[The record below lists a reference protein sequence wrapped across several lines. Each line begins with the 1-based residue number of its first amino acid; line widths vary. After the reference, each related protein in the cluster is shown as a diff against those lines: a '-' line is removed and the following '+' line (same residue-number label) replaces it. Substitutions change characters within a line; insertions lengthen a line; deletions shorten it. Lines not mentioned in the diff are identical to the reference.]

1 MLLFRPTPWIETDS
15 SQQRQGVF
23 MTVRSCLRHVLNILN
38 RKKLARR
45 KITFFFYYFILSSFK
60 IFSFLRL
67 FMTRDMMLLSLTM
80 LFTGLVRSLCFGV
93 YSTVIGYTKG

>member
-1 MLLFRPTPWIETDS
+1 M
-15 SQQRQGVF
+15 
-23 MTVRSCLRHVLNILN
+23 
-38 RKKLARR
+38 
-45 KITFFFYYFILSSFK
+45 YYFILSSFK

-93 YSTVIGYTKG
+93 YSTVIGYTKR